1 MDYDAPCK
9 IVGVGTIRIK
19 MFDRI
24 VRTLGNVKHIPNLKM
39 NLISLSTLDSKGY
52 KYTGEDGALKV
63 RKCALIVMKGQKRT
77 INLFVFQGT
86 TVTSD
91 VVFAFK
97 SMTYADVT
105 KLWHMRLGHMSENG
119 ITELSREGLLDG

>member
-24 VRTLGNVKHIPNLKM
+24 VRTLGDVKHIPNLKM

-97 SMTYADVT
+97 SMTYVT
-105 KLWHMRLGHMSENG
+105 WAYE
-119 ITELSREGLLDG
+119 